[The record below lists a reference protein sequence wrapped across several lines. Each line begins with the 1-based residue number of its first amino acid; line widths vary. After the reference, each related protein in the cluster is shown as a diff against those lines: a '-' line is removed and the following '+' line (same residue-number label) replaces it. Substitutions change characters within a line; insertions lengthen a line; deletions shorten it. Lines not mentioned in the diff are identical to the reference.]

1 MWSGIK
7 IMTPIISFFLLLLL
21 LMPLQVFANGKI
33 LATPG
38 VSQVEG
44 AAGGGLVPWAQLA
57 GYATEDEIAISG
69 FCSLANVDDFRLD
82 VCGAQL
88 NLYDRVELS
97 YAEQNFDVNPLS
109 LTLKQQIFGAKIRLY
124 GDIVYSTWPQ
134 LSIGIQAKTVNTFD
148 IPTALGAKNDKGI
161 DVYLAASKLHLGAV
175 AGYNFLWNATL
186 RYTEANEL
194 GLLGFGGKEGNG
206 SINAEVSAA
215 VLLNKH
221 LAVGVEYRQKPDN
234 LGLKEDDW
242 QDIFIAWF
250 PNKHVNITLAYLN
263 LGAIAAIEKQQG
275 WYLSMTGTY

>member
-1 MWSGIK
+1 MNLL
-7 IMTPIISFFLLLLL
+7 ISLFLLLLSL
-21 LMPLQVFANGKI
+21 NVFANGKI

-44 AAGGGLVPWAQLA
+44 AAGGGLVPWSQLA

-69 FCSLANVDDFRLD
+69 FCTLANVDDFSLD

-97 YAEQNFDVNPLS
+97 YAEQRFDVNPLS
-109 LTLKQQIFGAKIRLY
+109 LTLKQQIFGAKVRLY
-124 GDIVYSTWPQ
+124 GDIIYSHWPQ
-134 LSIGIQAKTVNTFD
+134 LSVGIQAKKASTFD

-161 DVYLAASKLHLGAV
+161 DVYLAASKLHLGVV
-175 AGYNFLWNATL
+175 AGYNLLWNATL

-194 GLLGFGGKEGNG
+194 GLLGFGGNKGNG
-206 SINAEVSAA
+206 SINAEASAA

-263 LGAIAAIEKQQG
+263 LGAIATIEKQQG